1 MVGLGPRRRPSRKGA
16 YCYQNRAQ
24 HTDGECL
31 GSMADVPDD
40 LLEQIRYLEKIF
52 TVDKAKLKEVTTQF
66 VKELV
71 KGKSS
76 VLSHRSTVPNSSTG
90 LSVEGGSIVSK
101 FRYFYADV
109 SLTPAYSR

>member
-24 HTDGECL
+24 HTDGKCL

-71 KGKSS
+71 KGKSF
-76 VLSHRSTVPNSSTG
+76 VLSDQSLFLTALQVS
-90 LSVEGGSIVSK
+90 VSK
-101 FRYFYADV
+101 VAVLLVKTDILMPTY
-109 SLTPAYSR
+109 L

>member
-1 MVGLGPRRRPSRKGA
+1 
-16 YCYQNRAQ
+16 
-24 HTDGECL
+24 
-31 GSMADVPDD
+31 MADVPDD

-76 VLSHRSTVPNSSTG
+76 VRSDRSLYLTALQVS
-90 LSVEGGSIVSK
+90 VSK
-101 FRYFYADV
+101 VAVLLVKSDTFMPKY
-109 SLTPAYSR
+109 L

>member
-1 MVGLGPRRRPSRKGA
+1 
-16 YCYQNRAQ
+16 
-24 HTDGECL
+24 
-31 GSMADVPDD
+31 MADVPDD

-76 VLSHRSTVPNSSTG
+76 VLSDQSLFLTALQVS
-90 LSVEGGSIVSK
+90 VSK
-101 FRYFYADV
+101 VAVLLVKTDILMPTY
-109 SLTPAYSR
+109 L

>member
-1 MVGLGPRRRPSRKGA
+1 
-16 YCYQNRAQ
+16 
-24 HTDGECL
+24 
-31 GSMADVPDD
+31 MADVPDD

-76 VLSHRSTVPNSSTG
+76 AISDRSLFLIALQVS
-90 LSVEGGSIVSK
+90 VSK
-101 FRYFYADV
+101 VAVLLVNSDIFVPTY
-109 SLTPAYSR
+109 L